1 MSLSWEKEASESL
14 VLSRHVR
21 GHLLSY
27 LLAPGTG
34 NLHFEE
40 VATRVV
46 QENWE
51 MHERVKERF
60 RSSLNS
66 NRCRR
71 AKLLKELD
79 ELSQGIEA
87 AVDKKLCKETEMR
100 MGILQTTLRKV
111 KTSINESEDHLEE
124 SRMREEDAHQVD
136 RDQSDSNMDEDGD
149 VIVEGVQESGPTSVE
164 ATGPPIPTAS
174 TQEAKHAM
182 EVDIVTCLSSPP
194 RTPQLS
200 HQRRMTCS
208 RVIPLQWLERWP
220 SYRSPLLKAMSPRTV
235 KPRK

>member
-27 LLAPGTG
+27 LLAPGTSS
-34 NLHFEE
+34 LHFEE

-51 MHERVKERF
+51 THERAKKRF

-66 NRCRR
+66 NRHQW

-87 AVDKKLCKETEMR
+87 AVDKKIHKETEMR
-100 MGILQTTLRKV
+100 MGVLQTALRKV
-111 KTSINESEDHLEE
+111 KTSKNESKDHLEE
-124 SRMREEDAHQVD
+124 SLMREEDAHQVD
-136 RDQSDSNMDEDGD
+136 WGQSNSNMDKDGD
-149 VIVEGVQESGPTSVE
+149 VIVKECRRVAPPVQ
-164 ATGPPIPTAS
+164 
-174 TQEAKHAM
+174 
-182 EVDIVTCLSSPP
+182 
-194 RTPQLS
+194 RPQALPYLW
-200 HQRRMTCS
+200 RALRK
-208 RVIPLQWLERWP
+208 P
-220 SYRSPLLKAMSPRTV
+220 SALWR
-235 KPRK
+235 